1 MNFLGATT
9 GILISSCI
17 FGLDFD
23 LFNPDEPAIQEPTMS
38 DNLWNKPMMVGLTLA
53 GIAIVAAVGFGCWK
67 MLTTNE
73 EIPNNGEEI
82 PNDEPS
88 IQTDDEDQTEPTVEI
103 PNDEHSIQTDDEDQ
117 IEPTEEIPNGDEIAN
132 AEPIIPNDDGK
143 KAPQFGEVPELP
155 SNDDEYD
162 PSKDAWMLTINEE
175 IPNGEEILN
184 DEPLIGTDD
193 EDQTEPTINLRNRKV
208 NRE

>member
-1 MNFLGATT
+1 MAMVFLGATS
-9 GILISSCI
+9 GIFAASRI

-38 DNLWNKPMMVGLTLA
+38 ENLWIKPMMVGLTLA
-53 GIAIVAAVGFGCWK
+53 GIAIVAVRR
-67 MLTTNE
+67 LTMNE
-73 EIPNNGEEI
+73 EILNNGEEI

-88 IQTDDEDQTEPTVEI
+88 IQTNDEDQPEPTEEI
-103 PNDEHSIQTDDEDQ
+103 PNDEPSIQTDDEDQ